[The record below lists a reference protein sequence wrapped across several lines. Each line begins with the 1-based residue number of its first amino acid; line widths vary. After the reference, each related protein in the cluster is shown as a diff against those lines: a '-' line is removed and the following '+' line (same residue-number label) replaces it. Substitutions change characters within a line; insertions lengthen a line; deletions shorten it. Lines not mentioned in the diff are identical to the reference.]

1 MSRVTEVDDPL
12 APTVLIV
19 DNNQMTMMRLKQIFK
34 QREFNVIECLD
45 GDKAVD
51 DYIRNEPEL
60 VMLSLDIPTLDGHV
74 AALEMRE
81 HGGDCRIVFLAPRRL
96 SSVAEDATHSAGAVA
111 WLEKPITDSSME
123 EKWEDILGPI
133 PDAPGLEDLDEL
145 HPMKEDDVIE
155 VSIEE
160 DGAPEL
166 ALPPLPLPAAA
177 LPPPI
182 TETPE
187 PVIPIN
193 PIMDKEEKKEKK
205 GGIWKKLL
213 ILLVLGLAGVYAW
226 SYFGDIPFV

>member
-1 MSRVTEVDDPL
+1 MSRVGEVDDPS

-19 DNNQMTMMRLKQIFK
+19 DNNQMTHMRLKQIFA
-34 QREFNVIECLD
+34 QRDFNVIQCTD

-60 VMLSLDIPTLDGHV
+60 VLISLDIPTLDGHV

-96 SSVAEDATHSAGAVA
+96 RELAEDASHSAGAVA
-111 WLEKPITDSSME
+111 WLEKPLTDTSLE
-123 EKWEDILGPI
+123 EKWDTILGPI

-160 DGAPEL
+160 DGAPMIN
-166 ALPPLPLPAAA
+166 LPPLPLPE
-177 LPPPI
+177 LPIQTAPEEEI
-182 TETPE
+182 QTPLLL
-187 PVIPIN
+187 PIN
-193 PIMDKEEKKEKK
+193 PVAKKKK
-205 GGIWKKLL
+205 KSKLWWL
-213 ILLVLGLAGVYAW
+213 PVLTIIILVGWQLFASY
-226 SYFGDIPFV
+226 SYFKFT